1 MAALVELGFA
11 LILIGFAVVAS
22 AILLSGRKAGREVK
36 GGGVVLIGPI
46 PIVFG
51 SDAKWASIAI
61 ALAIVLLVLGLLYYL
76 V

>member
-22 AILLSGRKAGREVK
+22 AILLSERKAGREVK

>member
-1 MAALVELGFA
+1 MAGLVELRIA
-11 LILIGFAVVAS
+11 LILIGFAVVAL
-22 AILLSGRKAGREVK
+22 AILFSGRKAGGEVK

-51 SDAKWASIAI
+51 SDAKWASVAI

>member
-1 MAALVELGFA
+1 MLDLTLAGIV
-11 LILIGFAVVAS
+11 LIIVGFAVVFIAMIS
-22 AILLSGRKAGREVK
+22 SVRKEGGEVK
-36 GGGVVLIGPI
+36 GAGIVMIGPI

-61 ALAIVLLVLGLLYYL
+61 VLAIVLVVVSLLFYW

>member
-1 MAALVELGFA
+1 MVDVTSAGVV
-11 LILIGFAVVAS
+11 LILLGFAVV
-22 AILLSGRKAGREVK
+22 LLSIIPSARKTRGEVK
-36 GGGVVLIGPI
+36 GGGVVMIGPI

-61 ALAIVLLVLGLLYYL
+61 VLAIVLMVISILLFT